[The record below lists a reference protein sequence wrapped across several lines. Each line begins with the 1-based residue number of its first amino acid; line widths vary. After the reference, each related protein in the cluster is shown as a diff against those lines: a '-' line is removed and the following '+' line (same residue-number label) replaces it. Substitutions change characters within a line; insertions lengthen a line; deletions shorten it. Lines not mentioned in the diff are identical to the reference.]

1 METNAITIFSY
12 FKSYAIIN
20 VIYVDGKFADFE
32 IIEHDVQLKAD
43 D

>member
-1 METNAITIFSY
+1 MNNNVTIFSY

-20 VIYVDGKFADFE
+20 IIYVNGEFDDFE
-32 IIEHDVQLKAD
+32 IIQHDKQMEAD

>member
-20 VIYVDGKFADFE
+20 VIYVDSEFDDLE
-32 IIEHDVQLKAD
+32 IIERDVQLKAD